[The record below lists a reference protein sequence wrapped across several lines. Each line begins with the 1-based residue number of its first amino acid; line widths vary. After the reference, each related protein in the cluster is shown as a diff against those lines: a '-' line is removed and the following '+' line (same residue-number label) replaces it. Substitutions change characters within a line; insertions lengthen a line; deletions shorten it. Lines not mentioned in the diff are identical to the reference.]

1 MLLVFALSRWPGL
14 MPVNFSAAYALAF
27 CAGLYFSPRM
37 AWLAPM
43 GAMLLTDLL
52 LNAYYD
58 MAFQWYQLGNYLG
71 YALLIG
77 LGRWMHRSAHW
88 SRLLSAGVLGALCF
102 YLITNTLSWWFN
114 PFEEEGYTRDMTGWL
129 LALTKGTGGFPPTWM
144 FLRNTLASG
153 ALFTGLFVGAAKWAE
168 ATQESAEQAETDVES
183 ETDSHP
189 VPEESEEVPA

>member
-14 MPVNFSAAYALAF
+14 MPMNFSAAYALAF

-88 SRLLSAGVLGALCF
+88 SRLLSAGVLGSPLF
-102 YLITNTLSWWFN
+102 LSDYQY
-114 PFEEEGYTRDMTGWL
+114 PL
-129 LALTKGTGGFPPTWM
+129 VVVQ
-144 FLRNTLASG
+144 S
-153 ALFTGLFVGAAKWAE
+153 V
-168 ATQESAEQAETDVES
+168 
-183 ETDSHP
+183 
-189 VPEESEEVPA
+189 